1 MLGILDPEKDVG
13 APRLDR
19 SEIGNAARCVATR
32 ESNRNGGAEKHRR
45 KEIHKEGELPDA
57 GKGVERELHRQERIA
72 NIGEKVR

>member
-57 GKGVERELHRQERIA
+57 GKGVERELQRKEGVA
-72 NIGEKVR
+72 NVCEEMR